1 MHEHEFLMIMPIKST
16 LQKLLQPT
24 FQLWLFRLQPNL
36 IRDGKQVIF
45 DSLNPAPRLVPL
57 KSAE

>member
-1 MHEHEFLMIMPIKST
+1 MHEYEFLIIILIKST

-24 FQLWLFRLQPNL
+24 FQRWLFRLQPSL
-36 IRDGKQVIF
+36 IRDGKVIF